1 MNQKEVIVGFFLP
14 DGSYVRES
22 RDAILTSTETL
33 SDWR

>member
-1 MNQKEVIVGFFLP
+1 MNQKEVIVGYFLP

-22 RDAILTSTETL
+22 KDAILTSESTL